1 MSHRS
6 SKLPIN
12 PAAVIFHPE
21 NPFPPTHPRIFHYD
35 EQITL
40 AYDLFHPLKTLAPC
54 WAELGAADAADAVFV
69 SDF

>member
-6 SKLPIN
+6 SKLHIN
-12 PAAVIFHPE
+12 PVVVIF
-21 NPFPPTHPRIFHYD
+21 HPRIFHYD